1 MCTVPCISATHSAQY
16 TEYYFTMSNK
26 RNALGKGLSALL
38 ESASTD
44 ITTTTRSSNELGAVV
59 GAVTNIPLALI
70 EANPFQPRSHFEEQ
84 ALSELAD
91 SIKLH
96 GIIQPVTVRKMGY
109 DRFQLI
115 SGERRFRASQL
126 AGLENVPAYVRVAN
140 DQAMLEMALVE
151 NIQRENLDAIE
162 IAISYKRLIDEC
174 SLTQEQ
180 LSEKVSKQRST
191 VTNYLRL
198 LKLPAEVQLGIREKK
213 ISMGHARALINVE
226 KADDMVDI
234 YHRIMEDGLSVR
246 EVEELT
252 RDKKKIEPRIKH
264 KNFQGELDEKY
275 KDKIKSLSKQ
285 YGAKIELKSNTQG
298 EGKII
303 IPFTNE
309 DELDK
314 IIDALDI

>member
-1 MCTVPCISATHSAQY
+1 MN
-16 TEYYFTMSNK
+16 NK
-26 RNALGKGLSALL
+26 RNALGRGLSALL

-44 ITTTTRSSNELGAVV
+44 ITSNIKSNNELGAVV
-59 GAVTNIPLALI
+59 GAVTNLPLLQI
-70 EANPFQPRSHFEEQ
+70 EVNPFQPRSHFEQQ
-84 ALSELAD
+84 ALNELVE

-126 AGLENVPAYVRVAN
+126 AGLETIPAYVRVAN

-162 IAISYKRLIDEC
+162 IAISYKRLIEEC

-198 LKLPAEVQLGIREKK
+198 LKLPPEVQLGIREKK

-226 KADDMVDI
+226 KAEDMVEI
-234 YHRIMEDGLSVR
+234 YHRIMEDDLSVR
-246 EVEELT
+246 DVEELT
-252 RDKKKIEPRIKH
+252 RDKKKIEPRLKH
-264 KNFQGELDEKY
+264 KNLTGNLTEKY
-275 KDKIKSLSKQ
+275 SANLKSLSKQ
-285 YGAKIELKSNTQG
+285 YNAKIELKSNVQG
-298 EGKII
+298 AGKII
-303 IPFTNE
+303 IPFANE
-309 DELDK
+309 DDLDK

>member
-1 MCTVPCISATHSAQY
+1 MTI
-16 TEYYFTMSNK
+16 K

-44 ITTTTRSSNELGAVV
+44 ITSNNRANNELGAVV
-59 GAVTNIPLALI
+59 GAVTNLPLEQI

-84 ALSELAD
+84 ALTELAE
-91 SIKLH
+91 SIKIH

-126 AGLENVPAYVRVAN
+126 AGLPHVPAYVRVAN

-226 KADDMVDI
+226 KSDDMVDI
-234 YHRIMEDGLSVR
+234 YHQIMENDLSVR

-252 RDKKKIEPRIKH
+252 RDKKKIEPRLKH
-264 KNFQGELDEKY
+264 KNLTGDLDEKY

-298 EGKII
+298 EGKLI
-303 IPFTNE
+303 IPFTTA
-309 DELDK
+309 DELDRL
-314 IIDALDI
+314 IDALDI